1 MRCIRCG
8 NDNPEDNRFC
18 GMCGATLLARTTPVP
33 ETQTQRAASGTIPS
47 TVPSSAA
54 PTAVTTARPIETPR
68 PPAAPPAPEVHR
80 EPTISGPSFLGLND
94 APRKRASLSIDPH
107 SSHSS
112 RGVDYLLDDEEER
125 RGGSAG
131 KVFLIL
137 LALVLAAGFG
147 YLRWKHQGL
156 PWINNSPNKPSPTAE
171 APADGDAASPSPVTP
186 AKPRQDPQAVTP
198 VPTQPAATSSQPP
211 ADTVKTDTPATTPDS
226 DSAATSAAPPKS
238 SAPTVTKNDPAEPA
252 TKVAGTKANTPADD
266 SDDDTAGDSEPAAPA
281 PKPDAAKPAKIEKP
295 PAGRDA
301 SPRPRTP
308 VAPVATGDPVG
319 EAQKYLYGRGAAQ
332 DCDHG
337 LRVLKPA
344 ANAANP
350 KAMIQMGALYSAG
363 LCTPRDLPTAYR
375 WFALAL
381 RKDPENISVQRDLQK
396 LWGEMT
402 QPERQL
408 AIKLTQ

>member
-18 GMCGATLLARTTPVP
+18 GMCGGTLLAPAPTTAVP
-33 ETQTQRAASGTIPS
+33 ESQTKRAASASIAPAIPDS
-47 TVPSSAA
+47 VA
-54 PTAVTTARPIETPR
+54 PTTVTTARPVDTPR
-68 PPAAPPAPEVHR
+68 PAPREVHR
-80 EPTISGPSFLGLND
+80 ETTISGPSFLGLND
-94 APRKRASLSIDPH
+94 EPRKRASLSIDPH

-112 RGVDYLLDDEEER
+112 RGVDYLLDDEEGH

-137 LALVLAAGFG
+137 LVFALAAGFG

-156 PWINNSPNKPSPTAE
+156 PWVNSPASKPSPTQE
-171 APADGDAASPSPVTP
+171 VPGDGDATTAPAPSPAQP
-186 AKPRQDPQAVTP
+186 KQDAQAQNP
-198 VPTQPAATSSQPP
+198 GPTQPAATPSQPP
-211 ADTVKTDTPATTPDS
+211 VETAKSDPPATTS
-226 DSAATSAAPPKS
+226 DSNPAGNPAAVPKGEAPATSDPPNAGAKIPGTKS
-238 SAPTVTKNDPAEPA
+238 SAPANNDDE
-252 TKVAGTKANTPADD
+252 D
-266 SDDDTAGDSEPAAPA
+266 SDSEPAPAPA
-281 PKPDAAKPAKIEKP
+281 KAEPPKPAKIEKP

-308 VAPVATGDPVG
+308 VTPVATGDPVN
-319 EAQKYLYGRGAAQ
+319 EAQKYLYGRGASQ

-344 ANAANP
+344 ANAANA

-381 RKDPENISVQRDLQK
+381 RKDPENMSVQRDLQK

-402 QPERQL
+402 QAERQL